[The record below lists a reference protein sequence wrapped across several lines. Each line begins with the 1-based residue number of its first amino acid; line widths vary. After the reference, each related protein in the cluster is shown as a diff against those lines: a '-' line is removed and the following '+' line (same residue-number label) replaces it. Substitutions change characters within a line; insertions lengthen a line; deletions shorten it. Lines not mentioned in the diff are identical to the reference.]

1 MHHYTIDDY
10 WIPRLGR
17 PSSFA
22 PATPVKG
29 WSFENDGLET
39 FQEAPLTQSTEQFG
53 SDVDPLHSAIIL
65 VSAPGAVGKST
76 LARQIASATGSI
88 YIDLAAAA
96 PVGSNSLIGGLA
108 TSGTLDPWANGNV
121 TALIDG
127 LDEAILKT
135 TQEGL
140 EAFLDDVAALA
151 VNRDV
156 PTVLFGRTAIVQDT
170 WVLLHDRCD
179 GNIAVL
185 EIGYYGPDASVDF
198 AEASLRASRT
208 NRQHPTVDRKALMLL
223 LQGLRRQ
230 TESDGDRFA
239 GYAPVLQAVAKQ
251 VEGEDNPSSL
261 VSDLEHGSIQPTV
274 TLHSVVDAV
283 LKREQTKLEPLS
295 FEEPNLL
302 SALYSP
308 GEQLDRLVARV
319 YQSPEPPLP
328 AMSPADEETYRNVLD
343 TWVREHPF
351 LDGESSPS
359 SAVFQAVICTRAL
372 KGKTTA
378 SKKAVQEELAKGE
391 AANPFLYV
399 FYMDEANDAELRS
412 IPEEHIGVIYSSI
425 RASLA
430 QRDTA
435 RLSVEEPDDEGDEI
449 LHADVE
455 IELSRSGKDPE
466 SLPFQTEP
474 FGPICL
480 GSHVRDVIISMP
492 RARVEIGQSAE
503 VFFVAPVDIQCED
516 LAIFCDKV
524 IVEAPRDSSADTVYF
539 QADEFTGSAI
549 TSPLM
554 VRSNARLLAWWPG
567 VENYPWTNYATEP
580 TIAQDRDPKV
590 DEGLRRLRKFVVEFR
605 AHGKGELARSA
616 RKIESQ
622 RMTKGTGRAVLSLM
636 LETGIVYQY
645 QGWYFLNADRLGEVT
660 GTNYGDCMTFQF
672 GPKTIEFVRKALGSD
687 S

>member
-22 PATPVKG
+22 PASPVKG
-29 WSFENDGLET
+29 WSFTNKGLET
-39 FQEAPLTQSTEQFG
+39 FQEAPLTQSKEQFG
-53 SDVDPLHSAIIL
+53 DDVDPWNSAIIL

-76 LARQIASATGSI
+76 LARQIASATGSV
-88 YIDLAAAA
+88 YIDLATAD

-108 TSGTLDPWANGNV
+108 KSDILYPWTDGKV

-151 VNRDV
+151 VSRDV
-156 PTVLFGRTAIVQDT
+156 PTILFGRTAIVQDA
-170 WVLLHDRCD
+170 WLLLHDRCD

-198 AEASLRASRT
+198 AVASLKASDS
-208 NRQHPTVDRKALMLL
+208 NRQHPSVDRKALMLL
-223 LQGLRRQ
+223 LKGLRRQ

-261 VSDLEHGSIQPTV
+261 VAKLEHGGIPPTV

-283 LKREQTKLEPLS
+283 LKREQTKLESLP

-302 SALYSP
+302 PELYSP
-308 GEQLDRLVARV
+308 EEQLDRLVARV
-319 YQSPEPPLP
+319 YQAPNPSLP
-328 AMSPADEETYRNVLD
+328 AMSPADAETYLNALE

-359 SAVFQAVICTRAL
+359 SAVFQAVICNRAL
-372 KGKTTA
+372 KGTTAA

-399 FYMDEANDAELRS
+399 FYMDEESEPEHRS

-430 QRDTA
+430 QGDTA
-435 RLSVEEPDDEGDEI
+435 RLSVEEPYDDEEEA
-449 LHADVE
+449 LYADVE
-455 IELSRSGKDPE
+455 IELSRNGNDPE
-466 SLPFQTEP
+466 SLRFLTEP

-480 GSHVRDVIISMP
+480 GSHVRDVVISVP

-516 LAIFCDKV
+516 LAIFCEKV
-524 IVEAPRDSSADTVYF
+524 IVEALRDSSADTVYF
-539 QADEFTGSAI
+539 QADKFTGVAM
-549 TSPLM
+549 TSLPM
-554 VRSNARLLAWWPG
+554 VRKNARLLASWPG
-567 VENYPWTNYATEP
+567 VENYPWTSFATE
-580 TIAQDRDPKV
+580 TNSRPK
-590 DEGLRRLRKFVVEFR
+590 
-605 AHGKGELARSA
+605 
-616 RKIESQ
+616 
-622 RMTKGTGRAVLSLM
+622 
-636 LETGIVYQY
+636 
-645 QGWYFLNADRLGEVT
+645 
-660 GTNYGDCMTFQF
+660 
-672 GPKTIEFVRKALGSD
+672 
-687 S
+687 